1 MNKNKK
7 TFNLTNEL
15 MGYFF
20 DLGIEDIQIKINN
33 NHDDVKISIWGVI
46 EDFSLKQIEDLELSL
61 NTPRETQVEGYYFEL
76 TGNSS
81 HIHELP
87 LVGMM
92 TDKAEVKYEDDQ
104 LEITVQR
111 RD

>member
-1 MNKNKK
+1 MNKDKK

-15 MGYFF
+15 MSYFF
-20 DLGIEDIQIKINN
+20 DLGVENIQIKINSN
-33 NHDDVKISIWGVI
+33 QDEVEISIWGRV
-46 EDFSLKQIEDLELSL
+46 EDFSLRQIEDLEMSL

-76 TGNSS
+76 TGNNS

-92 TDKAEVKYEDDQ
+92 TDKAEVNYEDNQ